1 MDKRADGKC
10 MMSNEKYREELRKMF
25 EGVDE
30 NYKLKW
36 FYEFVKEK
44 TRSSR

>member
-1 MDKRADGKC
+1 MGNAKDEEGIKT
-10 MMSNEKYREELRKMF
+10 NEEYREELRKMF

-36 FYEFVKEK
+36 FYLFVREK
-44 TRSSR
+44 LRSSN

>member
-1 MDKRADGKC
+1 MGNAKDEEGIKT
-10 MMSNEKYREELRKMF
+10 NEEYREELRKMF

-36 FYEFVKEK
+36 FYQFIGEK
-44 TRSSR
+44 LRSSN

>member
-10 MMSNEKYREELRKMF
+10 MMSNEEYREELRKMF
-25 EGVDE
+25 ESVDE

-44 TRSSR
+44 TRGSY

>member
-1 MDKRADGKC
+1 MGNAKDEEGIKT
-10 MMSNEKYREELRKMF
+10 NEEYREELRKMF

-36 FYEFVKEK
+36 FYQFIGKK
-44 TRSSR
+44 LRSSN